1 MKGENKNKIIENKL
15 ILLKEEE
22 RENMPRS
29 ILRFW
34 QNLQRDLRLQLFA
47 PIDFQAKNSNHNFWY
62 WHLSYPAALIANADL
77 KKAFLSK
84 NKVTANWNKN
94 LEKSIKRKGFF
105 IPQNDIIKLG
115 NTSAEA
121 LQNHLVFQ
129 QKLHS
134 DFPMEKYLATVQ
146 HQKHQL
152 VKQNLPLPIIAIR
165 EHFQYYFQFLKEIF
179 QTDFHALK
187 SIRKIVNQPI
197 ALADFNEKLPSEQL
211 TIMFYHV
218 VNQYFCNDFDEH
230 FFQKLI
236 DKSSAK
242 IQVFWNKRSRY
253 FFDFFE
259 NQFSSKPNKKEFD
272 IFSTGDIEDDFFEI
286 CSTDFELIQFQEIL
300 DDSSKKNFINFFP
313 KSFKENYG
321 KNRKLSLTQK
331 MKKAIGDNSILERI
345 QLLADQSNPDPK
357 PNFSPLSENWINETE
372 LYWYELDED
381 EKIEFRNV
389 MNDFLDF
396 RQKEQLKTIA
406 QNRWSLHLEKICNN
420 IFAPFILWKKNKE
433 NWIPQFNVMPESSSR
448 RLEYQFNKRIEN
460 ELLEMDLLKK
470 MIKELY
476 AQQSLNEIRNFT
488 NSSHKFK
495 IKFIEKKW
503 NDSVSDHI
511 LNIKNRENY
520 RLKRMREFGIVEGEE
535 VVNRRKDIWLN
546 EMLEIEKEIQPYIL
560 FVKNAFQGALPV
572 RKTVEFHPFRHSFD
586 GIEFDP
592 ETIQDQEKWL
602 NGEVMKSLRIKVD
615 KEPVEQINAFALDS
629 SGSMK
634 HEKMRNLFK
643 LCYLLVLGLEDRKTY
658 DAFHFFSTYF
668 IETANFT
675 HDYTNRNLL
684 FKVLR
689 NISKIK
695 DGKVFYE
702 GKGGTNISAGVME
715 CHQRIQN
722 FIQEKD
728 FNYSGK
734 KYLTSIFVIT
744 DGEPSAGI
752 LDINLLRDK
761 IIEKRNETNTAIKGI
776 YIKPKGEESMFMEQ
790 IFGIG
795 EFVET
800 EDFDNAIERFIQVMT
815 ATYKQ
820 QRKKLKQ
827 SKKKQHG
834 KNS

>member
-1 MKGENKNKIIENKL
+1 MKSENKHKKVENKL
-15 ILLKEEE
+15 ILLEEE
-22 RENMPRS
+22 KRDKMPSS

-34 QNLQRDLRLQLFA
+34 QDLQRDLRLQSLVL
-47 PIDFQAKNSNHNFWY
+47 IDFQAKSPTQNFWR
-62 WHLSYPAALIANADL
+62 WHLSYPTALIANENL
-77 KKAFLSK
+77 KKAFQSK
-84 NKVTANWNKN
+84 NKVPANWAKV
-94 LEKSIKRKGFF
+94 LEKSIARKGFF
-105 IPQNDIIKLG
+105 IPQNDIVKLG
-115 NTSAEA
+115 DVL

-129 QKLHS
+129 QKLHA
-134 DFPMEKYLATVQ
+134 DFQFEKYLAAVQ
-146 HQKHQL
+146 HKKHQL
-152 VKQNLPLPIIAIR
+152 ANQNIPLPIIAIR
-165 EHFQYYFQFLKEIF
+165 EHFRFYFLFLKEVF
-179 QTDFHALK
+179 QTDFHAVK
-187 SIRKIVNQPI
+187 SIRKILNQSI
-197 ALADFNEKLPSEQL
+197 SVADFNEKLPSEQL
-211 TIMFYHV
+211 ASLFYHV
-218 VNQYFCNDFDEH
+218 VNQHFCDNFDEH
-230 FFQKLI
+230 FFQKLVN
-236 DKSSAK
+236 KSSVD
-242 IQVFWNKRSRY
+242 IQSFWKKRSRY

-259 NQFSSKPNKKEFD
+259 NHFSTKPNKEAFD
-272 IFSTGDIEDDFFEI
+272 IFSSVEIEEDFFEI
-286 CSTDFELIQFQEIL
+286 CKTDFELIQFQEIM
-300 DDSSKKNFINFFP
+300 DNASENDIINFFP
-313 KSFKENYG
+313 EIIKDKYG

-331 MKKAIGDNSILERI
+331 MKKAIGDASILERI
-345 QLLADQSNPDPK
+345 QLLSDQNEPDPK
-357 PNFSPLSENWINETE
+357 PNFSPSSESWIDETE
-372 LYWYELDED
+372 YYWYELE
-381 EKIEFRNV
+381 EEETVEFRNAI
-389 MNDFLDF
+389 NDYLDPVKLE
-396 RQKEQLKTIA
+396 RLKMVA
-406 QNRWSLHLEKICNN
+406 QNRWDLHLENICNAAASTL
-420 IFAPFILWKKNKE
+420 APFILWKRNKE
-433 NWIPQFNVMPESSSR
+433 NWIPTFNIMPEASSR
-448 RLEYQFNKRIEN
+448 RLEYQFEKRIEN
-460 ELLEMDLLKK
+460 ELTELDLLKEMLK
-470 MIKELY
+470 DLY
-476 AQQSLNEIRNFT
+476 TNQSLVDIRNFT

-503 NDSVSDHI
+503 NDSLSAHI
-511 LNIKNRENY
+511 LNVKNRENY
-520 RLKRMREFGIVEGEE
+520 RLRRMFEFGIVEGDE
-535 VVNRRKDIWLN
+535 VVNRRKDIWLD
-546 EMLEIEKEIQPYIL
+546 EMLKVEKEIQPYVL

-572 RKTVEFHPFRHSFD
+572 RKTVEFDPFRHTFD
-586 GIEFDP
+586 GVEFDP

-695 DGKVFYE
+695 NGKVFYE
-702 GKGGTNISAGVME
+702 GKGGTNISAGVVE

-722 FIQEKD
+722 FIREKNFD
-728 FNYSGK
+728 LSGK

-752 LDINLLRDK
+752 LDINLLREK
-761 IIEKRNETNTAIKGI
+761 IVEKRNEGNTAIKGI

-790 IFGIG
+790 IFGIN

-820 QRKKLKQ
+820 QRRKLKQ
-827 SKKKQHG
+827 SKKKKHG